1 MLRWVL
7 VAAILLMVPAYAAA
21 QTYDTPDTLVVSLSH
36 PIYMYVDPEGHIVIT
51 GIIQNDST
59 HSYVGNVQVLARL
72 YDSTGSRLVEVA
84 HGYTHLEVIPPK
96 SSSPFTIRSD
106 TADPSIKTAVAS
118 LLFFEQAG
126 PKPPGLDVNVK
137 TDTSPTTITL
147 SDSAGAPHSDVQ
159 VYVAYHDAFE
169 PPRILAIHSYHVG
182 DIEQYGSSD
191 AVELYGPPPGA
202 RGYMV
207 FSQSGVF
214 STDVTKV
221 RLPTISPI
229 PTGPSAFIQD
239 AWIAND
245 TGHRTNNLHVNR
257 TATMN
262 VSVYGPEPLTSH
274 LYMHIKQIGND
285 IPVFLNNTQI
295 TPNGTVSIPWTPDT
309 VGSHY
314 AELFLWSD
322 LTMPQSG
329 PLILFRVE

>member
-1 MLRWVL
+1 MLV
-7 VAAILLMVPAYAAA
+7 VPVYAAA

-36 PIYMYVDPEGHIVIT
+36 PIYMHIDPEGHIIIT

-84 HGYTHLEVIPPK
+84 RGYTHLEVIPPK

-106 TADPSIKTAVAS
+106 AADPSIKTAVAS
-118 LLFFEQAG
+118 LLFFEQAS
-126 PKPPGLDVNVK
+126 PKPPGLDVHVQ
-137 TDTSPTTITL
+137 TDTWPATVTL

-159 VYVAYHDAFE
+159 IYVAYHDAFE
-169 PPRILAIHSYHVG
+169 PPRILAIHSYTVG

-191 AVELYGPPPGA
+191 TVQLYGPPPGA
-202 RGYMV
+202 RGYMI
-207 FSQSGVF
+207 FAQSGVF

-221 RLPTISPI
+221 RLPMVSPI

-245 TGHRTNNLHVNR
+245 TGNR
-257 TATMN
+257 TGILLVNQTAAIN
-262 VSVYGPEPLTSH
+262 VSVHGTEPLMSH

-285 IPVFLNNTQI
+285 VPVFLNNTQI
-295 TPNGTVSIPWTPDT
+295 TPNGTVSISWTPET

-322 LTMPQSG
+322 MTAPQSG